1 MSSPLLN
8 VSNDADGR
16 PAEFGLKDIDVF
28 VVSEEPNW
36 LKQTHQGKFLGLEDN
51 RTSLNDLEKC
61 EILTRQELVP
71 TRRST
76 LGWSGNKDQQNKT
89 DKFLLVYG
97 VMYVIVNSRKDKGK
111 ALKEH
116 ILRNI
121 VQCGFDA
128 RIKEIQG
135 EHNQQTGQLHQTIQ
149 EQDNRIQAIQ
159 YENVGLQGK
168 IRQHGYRRHKARV
181 FLARNQ
187 GSTLFADGDTPN
199 AIVTYNLWR
208 EHRLI
213 VVDPNRPRHFML
225 DMINQEQLLA
235 LNDT

>member
-1 MSSPLLN
+1 MYLVTGYKNFFDRKELQITMSSPLLN

-36 LKQTHQGKFLGLEDN
+36 LKQTHVGKFLGLEDN

-61 EILTRQELVP
+61 EILTRQELIP

-121 VQCGFDA
+121 VPCGFDA
-128 RIKEIQG
+128 RIKEIRG
-135 EHNQQTGQLHQTIQ
+135 EHNQQTG
-149 EQDNRIQAIQ
+149 
-159 YENVGLQGK
+159 
-168 IRQHGYRRHKARV
+168 
-181 FLARNQ
+181 
-187 GSTLFADGDTPN
+187 
-199 AIVTYNLWR
+199 
-208 EHRLI
+208 
-213 VVDPNRPRHFML
+213 
-225 DMINQEQLLA
+225 
-235 LNDT
+235 

>member
-1 MSSPLLN
+1 MYLVTGYKNFFDQKELQITMSSPLLN

-36 LKQTHQGKFLGLEDN
+36 LKQTHVGKFLGLEDN

-121 VQCGFDA
+121 VPCRFDA
-128 RIKEIQG
+128 RIEEIQG
-135 EHNQQTGQLHQTIQ
+135 EHNQQT
-149 EQDNRIQAIQ
+149 R
-159 YENVGLQGK
+159 
-168 IRQHGYRRHKARV
+168 
-181 FLARNQ
+181 
-187 GSTLFADGDTPN
+187 
-199 AIVTYNLWR
+199 
-208 EHRLI
+208 
-213 VVDPNRPRHFML
+213 
-225 DMINQEQLLA
+225 
-235 LNDT
+235 